1 MTVKRFIV
9 RLSRT
14 VRGTSE
20 YALSEPW
27 YMFLLGLLIGMGL
40 IAVYDRQDLEHLR
53 KLTTSWVEQR
63 VVAQPAPAPVVTQP
77 TKTEVCVDRL
87 LDATVKPTRTYY
99 PLGGDATFQWLSQQK
114 KEQERVKQLDDLYLE
129 ITYPGQSDTEIPAPP
144 KKPGKKSSATQ
155 WQRLILGM
163 FAEPK

>member
-14 VRGTSE
+14 IRGTSE

-53 KLTTSWVEQR
+53 KLTTSLVEQR

-99 PLGGDATFQWLSQQK
+99 PLGGDATIERLRQQHQRDQAR
-114 KEQERVKQLDDLYLE
+114 ELP
-129 ITYPGQSDTEIPAPP
+129 YPDSPGSKAPP
-144 KKPGKKSSATQ
+144 KRTEKKPTQ
-155 WQRLILGM
+155 WKDVILGL
-163 FAEPK
+163 FADPKREA